1 MLVLSF
7 VLFLLFL
14 FLGVPI
20 AFSLGLSSMVAILVN
35 GSISPMLVAQK
46 LFTSVNSFSLMAI
59 PFFMLSGELM
69 EAGGLKLQRHFWG
82 ILPAE

>member
-59 PFFMLSGELM
+59 P
-69 EAGGLKLQRHFWG
+69 
-82 ILPAE
+82 

>member
-46 LFTSVNSFSLMAI
+46 LFTSVNSFS
-59 PFFMLSGELM
+59 
-69 EAGGLKLQRHFWG
+69 
-82 ILPAE
+82 